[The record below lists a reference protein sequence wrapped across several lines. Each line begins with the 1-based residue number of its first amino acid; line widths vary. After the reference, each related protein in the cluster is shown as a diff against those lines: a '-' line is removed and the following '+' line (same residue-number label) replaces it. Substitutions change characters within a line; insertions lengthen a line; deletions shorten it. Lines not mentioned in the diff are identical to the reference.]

1 MRNVVIGATL
11 LALGVIVAGS
21 LESARI
27 ASPRP
32 VATEGRS
39 ALHAER
45 IQQIGWQHDPWLRQG
60 GAAALHLTRMPAVTP
75 RNQPL
80 AINRGRFF
88 RDSFAA
94 SVRPS
99 RSPGFPVLDN

>member
-1 MRNVVIGATL
+1 MMRNVVIGATL

-39 ALHAER
+39 ALYTER
-45 IQQIGWQHDPWLRQG
+45 NQQIGWQHDPWLRQG
-60 GAAALHLTRMPAVTP
+60 AAALHLTRMPAVTI
-75 RNQPL
+75 RN
-80 AINRGRFF
+80 
-88 RDSFAA
+88 
-94 SVRPS
+94 
-99 RSPGFPVLDN
+99 

>member
-1 MRNVVIGATL
+1 MMRNVIIGATL

-27 ASPRP
+27 ASPQP

-39 ALHAER
+39 ALHTEHN
-45 IQQIGWQHDPWLRQG
+45 QQIGWQYDPWLRQG

-75 RNQPL
+75 RN
-80 AINRGRFF
+80 
-88 RDSFAA
+88 
-94 SVRPS
+94 
-99 RSPGFPVLDN
+99 

>member
-1 MRNVVIGATL
+1 MMRNVVIGATL

-39 ALHAER
+39 ALTTER
-45 IQQIGWQHDPWLRQG
+45 NRQIVWQHDPWLRPG
-60 GAAALHLTRMPAVTP
+60 GAAALHLTRMPAITTG
-75 RNQPL
+75 N
-80 AINRGRFF
+80 
-88 RDSFAA
+88 
-94 SVRPS
+94 
-99 RSPGFPVLDN
+99 

>member
-1 MRNVVIGATL
+1 MMRNVVIGATL

-39 ALHAER
+39 ALHTER
-45 IQQIGWQHDPWLRQG
+45 NQQIGWHDPWLRQG
-60 GAAALHLTRMPAVTP
+60 GAAALHLTRMPAVTT
-75 RNQPL
+75 RN
-80 AINRGRFF
+80 
-88 RDSFAA
+88 
-94 SVRPS
+94 
-99 RSPGFPVLDN
+99 

>member
-1 MRNVVIGATL
+1 MMRNIIIGATL

-27 ASPRP
+27 ASPRL

-39 ALHAER
+39 ALHTEHN
-45 IQQIGWQHDPWLRQG
+45 QQIGWQHDPWLRQG
-60 GAAALHLTRMPAVTP
+60 GAAALHLTRMPAVTI

-80 AINRGRFF
+80 AINRGR
-88 RDSFAA
+88 RL
-94 SVRPS
+94 S
-99 RSPGFPVLDN
+99 RGLFCCGGS